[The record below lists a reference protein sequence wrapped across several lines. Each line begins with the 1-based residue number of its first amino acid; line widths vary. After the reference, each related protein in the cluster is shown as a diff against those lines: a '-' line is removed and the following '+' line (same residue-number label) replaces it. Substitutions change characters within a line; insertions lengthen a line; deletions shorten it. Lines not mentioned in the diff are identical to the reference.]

1 MREKKT
7 MRRLSGVV
15 CGACI
20 FANPSLAQAQEAT
33 QEPGGT
39 RARIDISTGA
49 EVSSNPFLTEDGSEA
64 ASAYIAIDPSVF
76 LEDGRHET
84 VLRGSFR
91 LSQYTNGYGQDE
103 SASARIESNRAL
115 SERTNLGLRASIQ
128 SARSNFR
135 SALSDL
141 AASSLANG
149 PGGFPEPA
157 DLDPT
162 IIGTR
167 GRTTSITTS
176 ASIEHVLSPVDA
188 FQVAASFQN
197 NQYDDA
203 AGNDHTDVSLLLG
216 YSRQLTPRTAIS
228 LRGQVSLTNYE
239 EPTGGNANA
248 FGDANVYLLSGQV
261 EHAIDNQWEFKAGI
275 GVNLID
281 QDLGQAGGESDV
293 FLAADAALCRNGL
306 QTRFCAT
313 ATRSANPTARSGVT
327 NVTSIGLSSEFR
339 FSEVD
344 TFSVSSYFGRAEEDR
359 ANLLVTDAR
368 PRNVLGGAARFRHNL
383 SDRASLLIQSS
394 YSDIESSERDVAAD
408 FSVSL
413 GISLRLGSTY

>member
-1 MREKKT
+1 MTEVKAKQ
-7 MRRLSGVV
+7 RLSGLV

-20 FANPSLAQAQEAT
+20 LASPSLAQAQEGT

-115 SERTNLGLRASIQ
+115 SERTSLGLQASIR
-128 SARSNFR
+128 SSRSNLR
-135 SALSDL
+135 NALSDL
-141 AASSLANG
+141 ANSSLANG
-149 PGGFPEPA
+149 AGVFPEPA
-157 DLDPT
+157 ELDPT
-162 IIGTR
+162 IFGTR
-167 GRTTSITTS
+167 GRTTSIATS
-176 ASIEHVLSPVDA
+176 ASIEHALSPIDA
-188 FQVAASFQN
+188 FQAAAFFQN
-197 NQYDDA
+197 SDYDEDV
-203 AGNDHTDVSLLLG
+203 GNDHTDVSLLLG
-216 YSRQLTPRTAIS
+216 YSRQLTPRTAIG
-228 LRGQVSLTNYE
+228 LKGQLSLTNYE
-239 EPTGGNANA
+239 ERTGGNVNA

-261 EHAIDNQWEFKAGI
+261 EHTINNQWEIQAGI

-281 QDLGQAGGESDV
+281 QELGQTGNETDI
-293 FLAADAALCRNGL
+293 FLAVDAALCRSGM
-306 QTRFCAT
+306 QTRFCVT
-313 ATRSANPTARSGVT
+313 VSRSATPTARSGVT

-339 FSEVD
+339 LSGDD
-344 TFSVSSYFGRAEEDR
+344 TFSISSYFGRTEENRVD
-359 ANLLVTDAR
+359 LLVNDAA
-368 PRNVLGGAARFRHNL
+368 PRNVLGGVARFRHDL
-383 SDRASLLIQSS
+383 SDRASLLVQSS
-394 YSDIESSERDVAAD
+394 YSDTESSLQNVGAD

-413 GISLRLGSTY
+413 GISLRLGSRY